1 MRVRGNVVAWLAVA
15 ACVSAP
21 LQLRAEVVQP
31 LAPPGGTASS
41 VGSLTYVLGPDH
53 LAQLTRD
60 DDVFHQRAL
69 SWSRRSKI
77 SAGVMMGSLALG
89 ALVIIGAATVFSQT
103 ECHGNSLG
111 GQVCQSGRPNVPLFA
126 AGLLT
131 AVIGGSVGVAL
142 MPNPV
147 AWYDIINEWNARHPD
162 RTLLIPPGRSRH

>member
-1 MRVRGNVVAWLAVA
+1 MRVRGNVVAWLVVA

-21 LQLRAEVVQP
+21 LQLRAEVVEP
-31 LAPPGGTASS
+31 LAPPVRRASS
-41 VGSLTYVLGPDH
+41 VGSLTYVVGPDH

-60 DDVFHQRAL
+60 DDVLHQRAL

-77 SAGVMMGSLALG
+77 SGAVMMGSLAVG

-111 GQVCQSGRPNVPLFA
+111 GQVCQSGRPNVSLFA

-131 AVIGGSVGVAL
+131 AVIGGSVGAAL
-142 MPNPV
+142 MPSAV
-147 AWYDIINEWNARHPD
+147 EGYDIVNDWNARHPD
-162 RTLLIPPGRSRH
+162 RTLLVAGRRSGH